1 MKKIKNPE
9 LKIGDRVI
17 LVYMPGEDLDSGT
30 KGKVIKIE
38 KSPDF
43 GDGVNYQYRME
54 WYDDDDKVISTL
66 AMIPNSD
73 SWLYDPEFLVNPLN
87 EAKIDNID
95 QLITKV
101 DWLNLFRKEDLRYV
115 LEYLENIRQ
124 SGIVNMFQS
133 GEFMGVTKE
142 YLEKYMDLHRMRR
155 ELDDNQEE
163 SIKNM
168 LKMVDNVR
176 SIMIGAAV
184 KDLEQKSTEITVRG
198 VENRLKRLSTELV
211 KEFMTKNK

>member
-1 MKKIKNPE
+1 
-9 LKIGDRVI
+9 
-17 LVYMPGEDLDSGT
+17 
-30 KGKVIKIE
+30 
-38 KSPDF
+38 
-43 GDGVNYQYRME
+43 
-54 WYDDDDKVISTL
+54 
-66 AMIPNSD
+66 MIPNSD

-115 LEYLENIRQ
+115 LEYLENIRR
-124 SGIVNMFQS
+124 SGVVNMFQS

-163 SIKNM
+163 SVENM